1 MARVERILTAYPRN
15 GEELVGEWRL
25 AGLELNELQAMST
38 GQLTIPMYDEY
49 EVKPQHAERLGRAI
63 GQQLDLARFE
73 YFVGAVS
80 VKGFVICD

>member
-1 MARVERILTAYPRN
+1 MARVERILTAYPRDC
-15 GEELVGEWRL
+15 EELVGEWRL
-25 AGLELNELQAMST
+25 AGLELNELQAMFNRPADD
-38 GQLTIPMYDEY
+38 PMYDEY

-80 VKGFVICD
+80 VTGS